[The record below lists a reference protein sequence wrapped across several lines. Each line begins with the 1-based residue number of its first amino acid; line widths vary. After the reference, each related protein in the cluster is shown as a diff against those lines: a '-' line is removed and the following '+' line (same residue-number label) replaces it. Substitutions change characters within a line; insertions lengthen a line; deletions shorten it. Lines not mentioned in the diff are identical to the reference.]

1 MLREL
6 SGVEGFSVG
15 DQVFAIADSTYAE
28 LCDVNAAS
36 LAKIPK

>member
-15 DQVFAIADSTYAE
+15 DQVFAIASTFAE